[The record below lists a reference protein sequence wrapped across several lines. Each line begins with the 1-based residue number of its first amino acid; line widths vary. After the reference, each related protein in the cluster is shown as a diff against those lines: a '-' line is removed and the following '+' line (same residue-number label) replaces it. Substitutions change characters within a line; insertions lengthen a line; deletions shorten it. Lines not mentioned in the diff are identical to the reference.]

1 MSKIVSDYISI
12 EEKNKEGENRQFDIS
27 KIDFDLLRKEFAK
40 SQRKNL
46 MLKDLEELVKT
57 RLERLLHNNP
67 SRVNFYERYKKIIED
82 YNDEQNRVSIEKTF
96 EELMILANSLSQEE
110 QRYVREDLQNDEQLA
125 IFDLLFEE
133 NLSAKDIKKIKEV
146 SVELLEKIKNTVAS
160 IDHCFDKEEGQA
172 SVKIVIRD
180 LLWQDLPDN
189 VINNFDIYQKKYK
202 ITFTQD
208 MEIL

>member
-125 IFDLLFEE
+125 IYDLLFEE
-133 NLSAKDIKKIKEV
+133 NISAKDIKKIKEV

-180 LLWQDLPDN
+180 LLWQDLPDS